1 MAKVTPRVRAQIWR
15 ERVVDVNDGSLGV
28 AGLLSGLVTADL
40 RSTTIIVTAA
50 VAIAAGAISSHR
62 SSPG

>member
-1 MAKVTPRVRAQIWR
+1 MAKVTPRIRAQIWR